1 MSKVLEQVEIL
12 KTFTDEDFLLGV
24 LGNKTTRIP
33 IEDVKKGLI
42 KNNDM
47 YLNQV
52 AFFIDVNEP
61 ADTPQNVNVG
71 GNRQMFELWKA
82 QWKSGVMNADGEWAE
97 LSKVDNRY
105 FADGTL
111 AVDLTTGDPVA
122 GIANCNFIGKIPET
136 GCYIQTVE
144 IAGKTIQRLWLS
156 LLPLPGW
163 TEPAQYTGMFKAWQD
178 GSGRLRSLPNKVPT
192 ATKTVRAFWDAAQ
205 LYGKNYGLAGVHF
218 RNMLLWYMMAA
229 YGQRGSQECKLAD
242 GTPVWG
248 VGLDGTE
255 STGDGFAAQKDI
267 KTGATLILG
276 TKDGKSDVLDKD
288 DAVCHSVKVLSYEN
302 PWGQYWEMD
311 GHLCSLGN
319 DVVAWR
325 ENFMPTSNTPTL
337 ADFAN
342 IKKTLI
348 SRHTADIVNTS
359 SSGHKMNLVPLAEQS
374 AFMIPYAIQPGVSY
388 GDRFYYADTG
398 QLWRWGGYSSYGA
411 HCGLAYVYSHPVW
424 TFSFSNSG
432 ARLAFFGQ
440 PVEIS
445 GRDLIV

>member
-1 MSKVLEQVEIL
+1 MSRILEQVDI
-12 KTFTDEDFLLGV
+12 TNNFTDDDYALTVIGGLTAR
-24 LGNKTTRIP
+24 LSMA
-33 IEDVKKGLI
+33 DLKKGLI
-42 KNNDM
+42 KNNDL

-61 ADTPQNVNVG
+61 ADTPLRVNVG
-71 GNRQMFELWKA
+71 GNKQMFEMWRS
-82 QWKSGVMNADGEWAE
+82 QWNSGVMNAEGERAE
-97 LSKVDNRY
+97 LSRTDERY

-111 AVDLTTGDPVA
+111 AVDLETGDPVA
-122 GIANCNFIGKIPET
+122 GLSNCNFIGKIPDT
-136 GCYIQTVE
+136 WCYIQTVK
-144 IAGKTIQRLWLS
+144 IASKTIQRLWLS

-163 TEPAQYTGMFKAWQD
+163 KEPAQYIGMFKAWQD

-192 ATKTVRAFWDAAQ
+192 RSKTVKEFWNASQ
-205 LYGKNYGLAGVHF
+205 LYGKSYGLAGVHF

-229 YGQRGSQECKLAD
+229 YGQRGSQECKLTD

-248 VGLDGTE
+248 SGLDGTE
-255 STGDGFAAQKDI
+255 SAEAADQYSI
-267 KTGATLILG
+267 VTGATLSLG
-276 TKDGKSDVLDKD
+276 TKDGKTPVLDSKGET
-288 DAVCHSVKVLSYEN
+288 CHSVKVLSYEN
-302 PWGQYWEMD
+302 PWGQFNEMD
-311 GHLCSLGN
+311 GHLCSIGN

-337 ADFAN
+337 ADFEN

-348 SRHTADIVNTS
+348 SRHNADISNTS

-374 AFMIPYAIQPGVSY
+374 AFMIPHAIQPGVSY
-388 GDRFYYADTG
+388 GDRFYYADAG
-398 QLWRWGGYSSYGA
+398 QLWLWGGLSTHGA
-411 HCGLAYVYSHPVW
+411 HCGLAYVASSNAWTHSYSRI
-424 TFSFSNSG
+424 G